1 MSLEGGNSPPG
12 GPGRTE
18 DQGWEKRED
27 DTAQGGLRGCTQGSI
42 YTTATSLTLVE
53 LQGKH

>member
-1 MSLEGGNSPPG
+1 MSLKGGNSPPG